1 LAFGVSAEEHD
12 ATVYTLGMTAAQL
25 GPSQLSRAKGL
36 ARKIATTIVNHQPHT
51 PDRKSDQARLGSM
64 I

>member
-1 LAFGVSAEEHD
+1 
-12 ATVYTLGMTAAQL
+12 MTAARL
-25 GPSQLSRAKGL
+25 GPNQLSRAQGL
-36 ARKIATTIVNHQPHT
+36 ARKIATTIVNRQPHT